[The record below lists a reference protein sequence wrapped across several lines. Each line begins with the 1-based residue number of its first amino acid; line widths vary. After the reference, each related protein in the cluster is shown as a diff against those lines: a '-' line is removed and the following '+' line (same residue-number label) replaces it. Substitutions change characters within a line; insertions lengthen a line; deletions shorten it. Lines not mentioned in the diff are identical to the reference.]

1 MKNVGQ
7 IWEHNAEQ
15 FLLRQGLVLLA
26 RNFLTRR
33 GEIDLVMRDQDL
45 IVFVEVRFRNA
56 SRFGAAIHSIDRRK
70 SACVVRSASVF
81 LQQHPQWSNHPCRF
95 DVIAYDGVAARG
107 NPTWI
112 QAAFN

>member
-15 FLLRQGLVLLA
+15 FLLRQGFVLLT
-26 RNFLTRR
+26 RNFLTRS

-56 SRFGAAIHSIDRRK
+56 SRFGAAIHSINRRK
-70 SACVVRSASVF
+70 SACVVQSASVF
-81 LQQHPQWSNHPCRF
+81 LQQHPEWSNRPCRF
-95 DVIAYDGVAARG
+95 DVIAYDGVAAG
-107 NPTWI
+107 ANPTWI